1 MNIYKNKFYIKLRN
15 LIKKIVWFFGF
26 RLIRRAKFSYK
37 KLSFDDLI
45 VKFTNPNSPVIFDV
59 GAHNGN
65 SIERYIE
72 LFSNPNI
79 HSFEPNPKIFNDLV
93 NKFSNTK
100 NLKLNNFAFGDQN
113 HSKLFNIFAKSD
125 TSSFLPL
132 NDSEWVNVRSKQ
144 MGINKDEFLKEQVPV
159 EIRKLDDYVD
169 QNKIQ
174 KIDVLKLDTQ
184 GYEKNVLDGAKKT
197 LERKII
203 KIIETEIILDNVY
216 NKYLT
221 FTDIEKNLVN
231 NNYRLIALED
241 MNFTNLIEGYMFAFN
256 AIYIDKDLLAEKWND
271 KTKND

>member
-1 MNIYKNKFYIKLRN
+1 MNIYKNKFYVNLRN

-45 VKFTNPNSPVIFDV
+45 VKFTNSNSPVIFDV
-59 GAHNGN
+59 GAHNGS

-72 LFSNPNI
+72 LFSNPII
-79 HSFEPNPKIFNDLV
+79 HSFEPNYNIFNVLV
-93 NKFSNTK
+93 SRFSSTK

-113 HSKLFNIFAKSD
+113 QSKLFNIFAKSD
-125 TSSFLPL
+125 TSSFLTL
-132 NDSEWVNVRSKQ
+132 NESEWVNIRSKQ
-144 MGINKDEFLKEQVPV
+144 MGISKDEFLKEQIPV
-159 EIRKLDDYVD
+159 KIQKLDDYVEK
-169 QNKIQ
+169 NNIQ
-174 KIDVLKLDTQ
+174 RIDVLKLDTQ

-197 LERKII
+197 LEKRII

-216 NKYLT
+216 DNYLT

-256 AIYIDKDLLAEKWND
+256 AIYIDKDLLAERWNN
-271 KTKND
+271 KIKND